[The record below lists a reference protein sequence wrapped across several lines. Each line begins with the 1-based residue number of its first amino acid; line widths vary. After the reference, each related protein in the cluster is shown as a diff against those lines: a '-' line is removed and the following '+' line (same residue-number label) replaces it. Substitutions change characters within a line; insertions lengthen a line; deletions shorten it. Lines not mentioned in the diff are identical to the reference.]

1 MRAGKIARAV
11 LLLSVLR
18 AAPAYGQQVEAWARD
33 LLRTYSEPN
42 RETYLDTRMRAQLVT
57 GDYRAALATI
67 DSLKAVRS
75 KPGRVL
81 PPTASFPH
89 EVFLESKLNGPLDDA
104 FTRVATQVDDRTSAV
119 AMRWVMGP
127 YFPRMKADYD
137 ATLARVMAKDS
148 VTIADEIDIVR
159 RAANVAVFELL
170 APNADRLL
178 NADDERR
185 YIITRDILVKSP
197 QGGQVCVFVY
207 RPRTK
212 AKQTAL
218 LNFTVYDSEQ
228 NATEARRTASNGY
241 AGVEGLTR
249 GKGCSPNTPVS
260 HEYDGVDAAAVIDWI
275 AAQPWSDGRVGM
287 YGGSYE
293 GMTQWAAAKHMPRAL
308 KALMPSV
315 THAPGIDFPIDGNIF
330 ATYAYPWPF
339 YTMNMKGLDNATY
352 TDSARWSAMRRK
364 WYTSG
369 RPYRELPLIDGTP
382 NPIFER
388 WLAHPSYDAYW
399 QNMVAYG
406 SDFAR
411 IRIPVL
417 TTTGYFDGGQIGALW
432 FFREHTRHL
441 PNAEHY
447 LLIGPYDH
455 VGGQRGNIDALGRR
469 WFTNIQGY
477 ELDPIADLDI
487 GELRYD
493 WFNYVFKGAPKPT
506 LLADN
511 VNFEVMGAN
520 VWKHAPSLAAMADS
534 AITIRLG
541 QKVEQI
547 VDLKDR
553 SDVDQWGS
561 TGDLLD
567 PSSSVRSVIDTIPN
581 IANAISFASEPFD
594 RVVEVNGLF
603 SGQLDFVTSK
613 KDFDFSV
620 TLFELTPEGKY
631 VQLNYHWQR
640 ASYAGDRS
648 RRVLLVPGRRTTLR
662 FTNNR
667 LTSRRL
673 QRGSRLVVVLAI
685 PKNPSQQIN
694 YGTGKVVADESIG
707 DAGEALRITWLEGT
721 RLRVPLALP
730 KD

>member
-1 MRAGKIARAV
+1 
-11 LLLSVLR
+11 
-18 AAPAYGQQVEAWARD
+18 
-33 LLRTYSEPN
+33 
-42 RETYLDTRMRAQLVT
+42 
-57 GDYRAALATI
+57 
-67 DSLKAVRS
+67 
-75 KPGRVL
+75 
-81 PPTASFPH
+81 
-89 EVFLESKLNGPLDDA
+89 
-104 FTRVATQVDDRTSAV
+104 
-119 AMRWVMGP
+119 
-127 YFPRMKADYD
+127 
-137 ATLARVMAKDS
+137 
-148 VTIADEIDIVR
+148 
-159 RAANVAVFELL
+159 
-170 APNADRLL
+170 
-178 NADDERR
+178 
-185 YIITRDILVKSP
+185 
-197 QGGQVCVFVY
+197 
-207 RPRTK
+207 
-212 AKQTAL
+212 
-218 LNFTVYDSEQ
+218 
-228 NATEARRTASNGY
+228 
-241 AGVEGLTR
+241 
-249 GKGCSPNTPVS
+249 
-260 HEYDGVDAAAVIDWI
+260 
-275 AAQPWSDGRVGM
+275 
-287 YGGSYE
+287 
-293 GMTQWAAAKHMPRAL
+293 
-308 KALMPSV
+308 
-315 THAPGIDFPIDGNIF
+315 
-330 ATYAYPWPF
+330 
-339 YTMNMKGLDNATY
+339 
-352 TDSARWSAMRRK
+352 
-364 WYTSG
+364 
-369 RPYRELPLIDGTP
+369 
-382 NPIFER
+382 
-388 WLAHPSYDAYW
+388 
-399 QNMVAYG
+399 
-406 SDFAR
+406 
-411 IRIPVL
+411 
-417 TTTGYFDGGQIGALW
+417 
-432 FFREHTRHL
+432 
-441 PNAEHY
+441 
-447 LLIGPYDH
+447 
-455 VGGQRGNIDALGRR
+455 LGRR

-506 LLADN
+506 LLADR

-541 QKVEQI
+541 KKVEQI

-561 TGDLLD
+561 PGDLLD
-567 PSSSVRSVIDTIPN
+567 PSSSARSIIDTIPT

-662 FTNNR
+662 FTSNR

-694 YGTGKVVADESIG
+694 YGTGKVVADESIA